1 MASAQVQI
9 TQLPSAGTITGNE
22 AVPIVQNGVTV
33 QTTTGAIAAS
43 PTQTQTFL
51 TKNLEPTLPN
61 SRYLST
67 DGNFSLTD
75 DGAQSYYRLELTG
88 LVNDLNTIGTGV
100 VTKDSSNN
108 LQARTLSTSGGGI
121 TVADGDG
128 SAGNPTFSLTGISS
142 AIANIGVATGLLS
155 IQNGTT
161 ATAVNI
167 LGTADQ
173 ISVANGNGTGNPTI
187 AIANNPVLSGTEGF
201 TVPAGTSAERPAVPN
216 NGEIRYNTSLN
227 RLEAYVN
234 GAWAI
239 MGAGDGSVT
248 SVSGTAGQ
256 IAVANGSTTPV
267 VSIATDPTLPGIAYV
282 KLPSGGTADRPV
294 SPLNGMIRYNTDS
307 LVFEGYLNN
316 AWTAF
321 ASSGVGVLSINTGTG
336 LTGGPITTTGTISI
350 ANTAVTAGSYTA
362 ANITVNAQGQL
373 TAASSTSALVSTFSA
388 GTTGLTPASATS
400 GAITLA
406 GVLNPANGGTG
417 ANTLT
422 GYVKGTGVT
431 AMTASPTVPTTDLSG
446 TVTNGQ
452 LANSSLTVGTT
463 NIALG
468 ATSLTLG
475 GLTSVA
481 VTQDPTT
488 NLQVATKQYVD
499 GLVTQGISYHTPVYV
514 ESPNTAGNLN
524 ATYNQPGGAGDG
536 VGATLTNAGTQAA
549 LTIDGVLTTVGM
561 RVLIYNQTNAVQNG
575 VYTVTTV
582 GTVSTNWVLTRATDA
597 DTYGLRDPDALGYND
612 AFFVTAG
619 ATGAGETYVVTTS
632 GVIVFG
638 TTPITFAQI
647 SAAQV
652 YTAGNGLTLTG
663 TQFALTAP
671 VTAVNGG
678 SGQTSYTTGD
688 LLYASN
694 STTLTKRAI
703 GTEGYALRVTSG
715 VPDWQLLS
723 TGFPILL
730 HSGATVVDVPILNG
744 SFPVLL
750 HNGVTSVNVTCF

>member
-1 MASAQVQI
+1 MSAQVTI
-9 TQLPSAGTITGNE
+9 TQLPAAGAITGTE
-22 AVPIVQNGVTV
+22 AVPIVQNGQTV

-43 PTQTQTFL
+43 PSQTQTFI
-51 TKNLEPTLPN
+51 TKNQEPTLPN
-61 SRYLST
+61 SRALSGGTGIGLT
-67 DGNFSLTD
+67 DG
-75 DGAQSYYRLELTG
+75 GAQSTLQVFLNGVSASLES
-88 LVNDLNTIGTGV
+88 
-100 VTKDSSNN
+100 SSNGII
-108 LQARTLSTSGGGI
+108 AKVGGSVTGRTLQTSGVGLTI
-121 TVADGDG
+121 ADGNG
-128 SAGNPTFSLTGISS
+128 LSGNPTFSLTGVAASV
-142 AIANIGVATGLLS
+142 ANLSGTGMLALTGGGTSVSGRTMLGTANQINLANGDGASGSPTFSLADNATLPGVEGVTIPA
-155 IQNGTT
+155 GTT
-161 ATAVNI
+161 A
-167 LGTADQ
+167 
-173 ISVANGNGTGNPTI
+173 
-187 AIANNPVLSGTEGF
+187 
-201 TVPAGTSAERPAVPN
+201 ERPLTPN
-216 NGEIRYNTSLN
+216 NGEIRYNTTTS
-227 RLEAYVN
+227 RVEAYLN
-234 GAWAI
+234 GTWTT
-239 MGAGDGSVT
+239 MGVGDGTVT
-248 SVSGTAGQ
+248 SVSGTANQ
-256 IAVANGSTTPV
+256 ISVASGSTTPV
-267 VSIATDPTLPGIAYV
+267 ISITTNPTLPGTAYV
-282 KLPSGGTADRPV
+282 QMPAGDTAARPL
-294 SPLNGMIRYNTDS
+294 SPTNGMMRYNTDS
-307 LVFEGYLNN
+307 LAFEGYING
-316 AWTAF
+316 AWSSF
-321 ASSGVGVLSINTGTG
+321 ASTGVGVLSVNTGTG

-350 ANTAVTAGSYTA
+350 ANTAVTAGSYNA

-373 TAASSTSALVSTFSA
+373 TAASSTTSLVSTFSA

-400 GAITLA
+400 GAVTLA
-406 GVLNPANGGTG
+406 GTLNPANGGTG

-446 TVTNGQ
+446 TVTNAQ
-452 LANSSLTVGTT
+452 LSNSSLTVGTT
-463 NIALG
+463 NISLG

-619 ATGAGETYVVTTS
+619 ATGAGETYVCTTS
-632 GVIVFG
+632 GVITFG
-638 TTPITFAQI
+638 TTAITFAQI

-663 TQFALTAP
+663 TEFSLTAP

-694 STTLTKRAI
+694 STTLSKRAI

-723 TGFPILL
+723 TGFPITL
-730 HSGATVVDVPILNG
+730 HSGTTVVDVPITNG
-744 SFPVLL
+744 TFPVLL

>member
-9 TQLPSAGTITGNE
+9 TQLPNAGPITGNE
-22 AVPIVQNGVTV
+22 PVPIVQNGVTV

-43 PTQTQTFL
+43 PSQTQTFL

-61 SRYLST
+61 SRYFST

-75 DGAQSYYRLELTG
+75 GGAQSYYRLELTG

-100 VTKDSSNN
+100 VAKDSSNN

-121 TVADGDG
+121 SVTDGDG
-128 SAGNPTFSLTGISS
+128 SAGNPTFALTGISS

-167 LGTADQ
+167 VGTADQ

-256 IAVANGSTTPV
+256 IAVANGSSTPV
-267 VSIATDPTLPGIAYV
+267 VSIATDPTLPGTAYV
-282 KLPSGGTADRPV
+282 KLPTGTTAERPV
-294 SPLNGMIRYNTDS
+294 VPINGMMRYNTDS
-307 LVFEGYLNN
+307 LLFEGYLNG
-316 AWTAF
+316 AWTSF
-321 ASSGVGVLSINTGTG
+321 ASTGVGVLSINTGTG
-336 LTGGPITTTGTISI
+336 LTGGPITSTGTISI

-446 TVTNGQ
+446 TVTNAQ
-452 LANSSLTVGTT
+452 LSNNSLTVGTT

-536 VGATLTNAGTQAA
+536 VGATLTNAGTQVA